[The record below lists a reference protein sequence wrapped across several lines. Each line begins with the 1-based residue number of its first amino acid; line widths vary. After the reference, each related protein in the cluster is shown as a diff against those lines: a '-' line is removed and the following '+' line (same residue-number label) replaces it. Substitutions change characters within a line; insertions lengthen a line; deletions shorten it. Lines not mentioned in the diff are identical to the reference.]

1 MLLLRTVVYHALYYS
16 TISWYSSNGCTLE
29 SLSLSWGA
37 LHFSDFLPA
46 ALLYLITLTPLIGPY
61 QLTTLAL
68 ISLSSTYFRD
78 KAAKQQRLKA
88 LRLGPGL
95 FRGRTSPSLPGL
107 GFSPIS
113 NKSTVPEHDI
123 TSVTHLIPTLDQG
136 WTILPELPEPSSGTR
151 KTVTRQ
157 LHSFLATKRTPLV
170 AFIFLIIRGR

>member
-1 MLLLRTVVYHALYYS
+1 MAVLSKAYPFREGIQPS
-16 TISWYSSNGCTLE
+16 ISVISCPRE
-29 SLSLSWGA
+29 
-37 LHFSDFLPA
+37 P

-95 FRGRTSPSLPGL
+95 FRGRTSPSLLEVNL

-113 NKSTVPEHDI
+113 NKSTVPEPEHDI

-136 WTILPELPEPSSGTR
+136 
-151 KTVTRQ
+151 
-157 LHSFLATKRTPLV
+157 
-170 AFIFLIIRGR
+170 